1 MEATV
6 LSLSFILVF
15 FILLATRLPI
25 AFCMGTLAIFGI
37 LAFLSS
43 KELMHAAMVAYHTG
57 LSPTLIVIPLFIF
70 MAEIINLSGFSEDL
84 FGAVYKWIG
93 RLPGSLAST
102 TITSSAC
109 FASVCGSSVATCA
122 TIGLIG
128 IPEMLKRGYSKKLV
142 CGATA
147 AGGGLGPL
155 IPPGLGFIIYGMITE
170 TSVPKLFMAG
180 IIPGIILSLFYIIT
194 ITAACTVKPGFA
206 PRAHEKVEWKER
218 FIFLQKTIPILA
230 LGVTVLVSIYS
241 GITTVEEAAGAGA
254 TAALVIALIYRR
266 LSWDRFKT
274 ALLHTARVTGMV
286 FYICFGGMTLS
297 YLVTALRIP
306 MEICDRI
313 AALSIN
319 PWVIMIAINILFLI
333 LGCLLD
339 ALAIALMTI
348 PILFPLV
355 RNLGF
360 DPVWFGLILQ
370 LNMEIGL
377 LTPPVG
383 MNLFVLRSIT
393 PKEVTWG
400 DIILGSLPFTL
411 CMAGVLIL
419 CMIFPQLGLYI
430 PSHMK

>member
-1 MEATV
+1 VGTTA
-6 LSLSFILVF
+6 LALLFIAGF
-15 FILLATRLPI
+15 FILLSTRLPI
-25 AFCMGTLAIFGI
+25 AFSMGATAIFGI
-37 LAFLSS
+37 LWFLPP
-43 KELMHAAMVAYHTG
+43 KELMQAAMVAYHTG
-57 LSPTLIVIPLFIF
+57 LSSTLIVIPLFIF
-70 MAEIINLSGFSEDL
+70 MAEIVNSSGFAEDL
-84 FGAVYKWIG
+84 FGAVHRWIG

-102 TITSSAC
+102 TIASCAC

-122 TIGLIG
+122 TMGLISV
-128 IPEMLKRGYSKKLV
+128 PEMLKRGYNKKLV

-155 IPPGLGFIIYGMITE
+155 IPPGLGFIVYGMITE

-180 IIPGIILSLFYIIT
+180 IIPGIILSLFYIASIS
-194 ITAACTVKPGFA
+194 AACTLKPTLA
-206 PRAHEKVEWKER
+206 PRGHEKVEWKER
-218 FIFLQKTIPILA
+218 FISLHKTIPVLA
-230 LGVTVLVSIYS
+230 VGIAVLVSIYF

-254 TAALVIALIYRR
+254 AAAFALALIYRR
-266 LSWDRFKT
+266 LSWGKLKM
-274 ALLHTARVTGMV
+274 ALLNTVRVTGMV

-297 YLVTALRIP
+297 YLVTSLRIP
-306 MEICDRI
+306 MQICDQI
-313 AALSIN
+313 GALSVN
-319 PWVIMIAINILFLI
+319 PWVIMIAINILYLI

-339 ALAIALMTI
+339 GLAITLMTI

-355 RNLGF
+355 VSLGF
-360 DPVWFGLILQ
+360 DAVWFGLIFQ
-370 LNMEIGL
+370 LNMEIGM

-400 DIILGSLPFTL
+400 DIILGTLPFTL
-411 CMAGVLIL
+411 CITGVLIL